1 MWCAFW
7 YMALTYACQW
17 KETPFFLCVVKECRW
32 KEGWELSGGCCC
44 NGSIGH
50 QFVLLAC
57 LLPSFLIEMGPTI
70 KLQHIIHNSQC
81 EIGPTIKLQHIIH
94 NSQCEIGPTIKL
106 QHIIHNSQ
114 CPQWFIII
122 VLIIYLRQLTM
133 VTINHGSGGRGF
145 LGHQHKAYCK
155 LITIP

>member
-1 MWCAFW
+1 MNVMCI
-7 YMALTYACQW
+7 LVHGTYLCLSI
-17 KETPFFLCVVKECRW
+17 EGDPFFLCVVKECRW
-32 KEGWELSGGCCC
+32 KEGWELNGCCC

-57 LLPSFLIEMGPTI
+57 LLPSFLIEM
-70 KLQHIIHNSQC
+70 
-81 EIGPTIKLQHIIH
+81 GPTIKLQHIIH

-145 LGHQHKAYCK
+145 LLAP
-155 LITIP
+155 T